1 MIEISSH
8 HKLVQPIYELFPCS
22 SGRIERGDA
31 RVYRFLYVSANIGDR
46 GTIRGRRVA
55 EDEAKK
61 DLSCRKV
68 FSC

>member
-1 MIEISSH
+1 MY
-8 HKLVQPIYELFPCS
+8 KLVHSTSQYTICFLAGMARGPT
-22 SGRIERGDA
+22 ERTDA

-46 GTIRGRRVA
+46 GTIRRRRMA